1 MAKALKQHWKTAL
14 LCLGVI
20 LGGCL
25 TVWPLLA
32 ANAAERTASTVTADY
47 RQTAAILEDTETAAL
62 LAAADAYNAALDG
75 SYDPE
80 QYNSLLR
87 LTEDGM
93 MGYIEIPKIGVE
105 LPIYHGTDTA
115 TLAKGVGHL
124 PQTSLPVGGEG
135 VHTALSA
142 HSGMSGARMF
152 TDLPL
157 LEVGDLFT
165 IHVLDRVLTYR
176 VDNIATVLP
185 QDTELLAVQP
195 GEDLCTLITCT
206 PYGINT
212 HRLLVCGRRVE
223 PVEEPEVPTA
233 PEAAEPENPA
243 PSVWTQKYILYV
255 AVGAALGLAAG
266 GIVLFL
272 KVKQGR

>member
-1 MAKALKQHWKTAL
+1 MGKVKQYWKTAL

-25 TVWPLLA
+25 TAWPLLA
-32 ANAAERTASTVTADY
+32 ANAYERTASSVAADY
-47 RQTAAILEDTETAAL
+47 RQTADLLEDTETAEL
-62 LAAADAYNAALDG
+62 LAAAEAYNAAH

-80 QYNSLLR
+80 QYNDLLW

-93 MGYIEIPKIGVE
+93 MGYLSVPKISLE

-115 TLAKGVGHL
+115 ALAKGVGHL

-135 VHTALSA
+135 VHAALSA

-152 TDLPL
+152 TDLAV
-157 LEVGDLFT
+157 LEMGDLFY
-165 IHVLDRVLTYR
+165 IYVLDRVLTYQ
-176 VDNIATVLP
+176 VDSIATVLP
-185 QDTELLAVQP
+185 QDTELLEIQP

-212 HRLLVCGRRVE
+212 HRLLVRGRRVAE
-223 PVEEPEVPTA
+223 ADPAAPTVPETEEA
-233 PEAAEPENPA
+233 DADPA
-243 PSVWTQKYILYV
+243 VASVWTRQYLIYI
-255 AVGAALGLAAG
+255 AVGAAAGLAAG
-266 GIVLFL
+266 GMILFL
-272 KVKQGR
+272 KIKQGR